1 MSIFPLLLYFR
12 TALVFD
18 TLRKKVFFLLKNAS
32 KVKKILKA
40 DLQGVQD
47 EKSHENTHNCYNLSN
62 AF

>member
-1 MSIFPLLLYFR
+1 MSIFPFLLYFR

-40 DLQGVQD
+40 DIQSVQD
-47 EKSHENTHNCYNLSN
+47 EKFLENT
-62 AF
+62 